1 MCLSV
6 SLARARLVAF
16 VRERARRDRRH
27 RVMTIKGL

>member
-16 VRERARRDRRH
+16 VRERARRDRPP
-27 RVMTIKGL
+27 VTG